1 MSPLEKSFLFTI
13 FTCTIIKKFAELLS
27 SIALRTPVLGLLRL
41 CNFCFVLFFWGGE
54 GGEVGVI
61 KLHYGQSENGD

>member
-41 CNFCFVLFFWGGE
+41 CNFCFFWGG
-54 GGEVGVI
+54 GGAGEVGVI
-61 KLHYGQSENGD
+61 KLHYGKGENCD

>member
-41 CNFCFVLFFWGGE
+41 YNFCFLFFFGG

-61 KLHYGQSENGD
+61 KLHYGQGENGD

>member
-27 SIALRTPVLGLLRL
+27 SIALRTPVLRLLRL
-41 CNFCFVLFFWGGE
+41 CNFFFFFFGGG

-61 KLHYGQSENGD
+61 KLHYGQGENGD

>member
-27 SIALRTPVLGLLRL
+27 SIALRTPVLRLLRL
-41 CNFCFVLFFWGGE
+41 CNFCFFLGG

-61 KLHYGQSENGD
+61 KLHYGQGENGD

>member
-13 FTCTIIKKFAELLS
+13 FTCAIIKKFAELLS

-41 CNFCFVLFFWGGE
+41 CNFCFFFWGGG
-54 GGEVGVI
+54 GGEVGVN
-61 KLHYGQSENGD
+61 KWHYGQGENGD

>member
-41 CNFCFVLFFWGGE
+41 CNFFFFLGG
-54 GGEVGVI
+54 GVEVGVI
-61 KLHYGQSENGD
+61 KLHYGQGENGD

>member
-41 CNFCFVLFFWGGE
+41 CNFFFFFWGGG

-61 KLHYGQSENGD
+61 KLHYGQGENGD